1 MTDHVTVLSLGG
13 GVQSTV
19 LGLLCDRDPAFPT
32 PDFAVHAVTGW
43 DPPSV
48 LERVEWL
55 AGQVSY
61 PVEIVQ
67 SRLGDIRDAV
77 RSPAGPTAFVPIPTF
92 LTAGGVG
99 RRQCT
104 RQWKIEPIQRAIR
117 ERCGWVGKRLPPGI
131 CTQLLGIS
139 TDEIQ
144 RMRPSLDRW
153 QQNTWP
159 LIDARMSRAD
169 CNHWWDDHIGAA
181 GPPLGRSS
189 CVGCPYHTSR
199 EWVGLAATEPDMIA
213 ESAEIEK
220 AMQAAETAAGSPVTF
235 LHHRRIPLRE
245 AIEKDRARIAN
256 IDAQQSFDFGS
267 DEECD
272 GHCGV

>member
-77 RSPAGPTAFVPIPTF
+77 RSPAGPTAFVPI
-92 LTAGGVG
+92 LREGSVAGNA
-99 RRQCT
+99 
-104 RQWKIEPIQRAIR
+104 PAS
-117 ERCGWVGKRLPPGI
+117 GKSSRSNVRSGNDADGSASASPP
-131 CTQLLGIS
+131 
-139 TDEIQ
+139 
-144 RMRPSLDRW
+144 
-153 QQNTWP
+153 
-159 LIDARMSRAD
+159 A
-169 CNHWWDDHIGAA
+169 
-181 GPPLGRSS
+181 
-189 CVGCPYHTSR
+189 
-199 EWVGLAATEPDMIA
+199 
-213 ESAEIEK
+213 SAHNCS
-220 AMQAAETAAGSPVTF
+220 GSPPTKSSGCDR
-235 LHHRRIPLRE
+235 LSTGGSRIPGR
-245 AIEKDRARIAN
+245 
-256 IDAQQSFDFGS
+256 
-267 DEECD
+267 
-272 GHCGV
+272 